1 MIVEVCTQFREDERV
16 SARLTAVDPASAS
29 GEVKRLLDL
38 TGLVYGVVPNM
49 VRTMALSP
57 AVLQGFTGL
66 LTSLTEG
73 KLTAPVREQIALT
86 VADANRCQYCVSMHT
101 TRGAAV
107 GLSEAD
113 LTNARLAI
121 GSDPRSVAALRFVRA
136 VVDRRGE
143 LTDDEFATLQRA
155 GFDHEEIVE
164 ILGNIVASI
173 FTNYFN
179 KAARVE
185 IDFPIAG
192 IPIAPPGRRANPSS
206 SHHDDR

>member
-1 MIVEVCTQFREDERV
+1 M
-16 SARLTAVDPASAS
+16 SARLTAIDPNGASD
-29 GEVKRLLDL
+29 EVNRLLGQ
-38 TGLVYGVVPNM
+38 TRHRYGVVPNM

-57 AVLQGFTGL
+57 AVLRGFAGL

-73 KLTAPVREQIALT
+73 RLTARLREQIALA
-86 VADANRCQYCVSMHT
+86 VADANRCQYSVSMHT
-101 TRGAAV
+101 TLGGEA

-121 GSDPRSVAALRFVRA
+121 GSDPRSIAALRFVRA
-136 VVDRRGE
+136 VVDDRGE
-143 LTDDEFATLQRA
+143 LTDGEFAALDRA

-164 ILGNIVASI
+164 ILGNVVASI

-179 KAARVE
+179 KATQVE

-192 IPIAPPGRRANPSS
+192 MAIAPPSRRVKPSS
-206 SHHDDR
+206 SRHDES